1 MTLHESAD
9 KFSLTKVEHSHPLVS
24 KIRGGDGPS
33 LCVFDFFYIFFYLC
47 HKISHLLSNVV
58 FLWCEYLLGI
68 PHKFKAVTVNVS
80 MGVWGQGSM
89 IVLSTNRYRIP
100 EKVRKLFFLSPQL

>member
-33 LCVFDFFYIFFYLC
+33 LCVFDFFFYIYFFICATKSVICYLM
-47 HKISHLLSNVV
+47 LY
-58 FLWCEYLLGI
+58 FFG
-68 PHKFKAVTVNVS
+68 VN
-80 MGVWGQGSM
+80 
-89 IVLSTNRYRIP
+89 TC
-100 EKVRKLFFLSPQL
+100 